1 MIIVGQKMLY
11 VVTVTVR
18 VCWWGC
24 GGGVGRGGEGVEWRG
39 EIKMR
44 RRGGGGL
51 VLVGGG
57 FYLCQ
62 ICVGHFFFFF
72 FFSTFF
78 CSILGCRFVSVDD
91 VGVEEGRE
99 LRG

>member
-1 MIIVGQKMLY
+1 M
-11 VVTVTVR
+11 
-18 VCWWGC
+18 
-24 GGGVGRGGEGVEWRG
+24 EG

-44 RRGGGGL
+44 RGGGGGL

-62 ICVGHFFFFF
+62 ICVGHFFFLFC
-72 FFSTFF
+72 FSPFF

-91 VGVEEGRE
+91 VGVEEGVIVQYITNSNIGTDIYPAAEIIYGVLGFIIRQKAH
-99 LRG
+99 